1 MLFIIKQ
8 YFLTKNIIAFD
19 FITLF
24 DLKSNPDD
32 LVEILF
38 IRVYLID
45 CLMCLNILLIVLKI

>member
-8 YFLTKNIIAFD
+8 YFLTTNIIAFD